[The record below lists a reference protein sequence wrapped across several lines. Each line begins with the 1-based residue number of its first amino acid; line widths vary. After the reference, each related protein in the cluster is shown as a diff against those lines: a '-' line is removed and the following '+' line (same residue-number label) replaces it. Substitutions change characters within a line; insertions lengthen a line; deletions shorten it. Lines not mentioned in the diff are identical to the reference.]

1 LPLDLRRWRAARTCV
16 RTCAQEE
23 DISRDD
29 CRTIIHYDHFDK
41 KKRDGEAARLAMAR
55 STSGAS
61 AGSTGSDPSLTEEEA
76 KQQQLLLL
84 AAAEAEARAAAA
96 AAGEDGDERANE
108 EASKTLN
115 RVLVAYAVHDNWLG
129 YTQVN
134 KRLFAEAVAV
144 RISGPGSAVAAL
156 GRACRA

>member
-1 LPLDLRRWRAARTCV
+1 
-16 RTCAQEE
+16 
-23 DISRDD
+23 
-29 CRTIIHYDHFDK
+29 
-41 KKRDGEAARLAMAR
+41 MAR

-61 AGSTGSDPSLTEEEA
+61 AGSAGSDPSLTEEEA

-84 AAAEAEARAAAA
+84 AAAEAEARAA

-129 YTQVN
+129 YTQVT
-134 KRLFAEAVAV
+134 RLLAEAVTL
-144 RISGPGSAVAAL
+144 RIGGPGSAAAAV
-156 GRACRA
+156 GRRARRA